1 MQTQAQ
7 ADRQDTLREDSGSIK
22 ARIEQE
28 MQRFL
33 GRSSL
38 SLRQKVAVGCRI
50 LANEGHAAT
59 LAGQITVRVDD
70 TSFWTTNFASGLRE
84 ATAGNLLRVDRDM
97 KVIEGEGMP
106 NPAVRFHLWIYER
119 RPDVRAIVHTHA
131 PYASALSMLD
141 QPLLAGQMDGMMFHD
156 GCAHLREWPGVP
168 LANEEGELISGALG
182 QKSAILL
189 AHHGLLTVGD
199 SVEAAVYLAVSF
211 ENAARLQMLA
221 QSAGTIRLPP
231 AGPAADAR
239 RFLTGSS
246 FVNATFN
253 YWARQAIRQDAA
265 VLS

>member
-1 MQTQAQ
+1 MLTHASGQP
-7 ADRQDTLREDSGSIK
+7 TLSESSGSIK

-33 GRSSL
+33 GQSALNLPQR
-38 SLRQKVAVGCRI
+38 VALGCRI

-59 LAGQITVRVDD
+59 LAGQITVRVDE
-70 TSFWTTNFASGLRE
+70 TSFLTTNFATGLRE

-119 RPDVRAIVHTHA
+119 RPDVRSIVHTHA
-131 PYASALSMLD
+131 PYAAALSMLD
-141 QPLLAGQMDGMMFHD
+141 TPLLPGQMDMMMFHES
-156 GCAHLREWPGVP
+156 CAHLREWPGVP
-168 LANEEGELISGALG
+168 LANEEGELISRALG

-199 SVEAAVYLAVSF
+199 SVEHAVYLAVAF

-221 QSAGTIRLPP
+221 QSVGSIRLPP
-231 AGPAADAR
+231 AELAAEAG

-246 FVNATFN
+246 LVNATFN
-253 YWARQAIRQDAA
+253 YWARQVIRQDAA